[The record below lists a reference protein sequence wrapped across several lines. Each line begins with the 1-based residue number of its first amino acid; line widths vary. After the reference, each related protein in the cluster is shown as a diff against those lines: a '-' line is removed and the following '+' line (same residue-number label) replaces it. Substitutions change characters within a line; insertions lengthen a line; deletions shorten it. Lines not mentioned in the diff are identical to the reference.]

1 MRRFLY
7 ISVYI
12 LSVTVFGACSNDHD
26 SSESHGNEALG
37 IAVTDKAEPGVT
49 YVDIN
54 GSVNLNMISI
64 GSSSLEYGVE
74 VSLTEDFNHPTTK
87 TTKEIEGN
95 KLRIHVIGLKAM
107 KKYYYR
113 VFVKASDIYYYGKTL
128 SFTTGDFNNII
139 KTGEIKEVTLN
150 SANVTYTVDFSS
162 YNDKESFQIGIAY
175 SSSNVF
181 TNKESI
187 NNLFQIAHVTYG
199 NDSVVHL
206 SYLQPATT
214 YYVCSFTTDGETY
227 KFGEIK
233 SFTTE
238 SNEDNIYLITE
249 EAVNI
254 TSSSVT
260 LQGRSN
266 LEVLYGN
273 NMNFR
278 VNYYFQYSEILED
291 LKNNNPFNIVDSSN
305 SKTVKAS
312 NNNGLVSTQISSLFG
327 AHQYYY
333 RIVAEIYDLKTL
345 TPSIIYGNIISFT
358 TGTSTYFAPDGYQ
371 LVWQDEFDGNYGYAP
386 NENGVPRTELNPD
399 YWTHEVKSAG
409 WVNHE
414 LQNYVNHKTPEGK
427 LVTELRNGKLRITAL
442 KENGKVYSGRVY
454 AKVKEG
460 WRYGYIEASIKLPK
474 GKGTWPAF
482 WMMPV
487 NFRSWPADGEI
498 DIMEE
503 VGYHPDYVSSSLHAN
518 AHVHSNGTQVTHE
531 MKCAGAEGEFHT
543 YAILWTAKNI
553 TTYVDGKVQLSYDNR
568 GLGRDDWPYDDPFY
582 VIFNL
587 AWGGDWGG
595 AQGVDETALPV
606 TMEVDYIRVF
616 QKK

>member
-1 MRRFLY
+1 MLHTFLLSLAAVVCGCGGSDNDDPLPSTVSITLSQESIEAPAEGGTY
-7 ISVYI
+7 TINVNTTGKEWNAYADQEFIIVGAKNTAAQTGTLTVAVPANPTTSVRTGTITVMSGSARKSISV
-12 LSVTVFGACSNDHD
+12 TQMAAE
-26 SSESHGNEALG
+26 ES
-37 IAVTDKAEPGVT
+37 P
-49 YVDIN
+49 
-54 GSVNLNMISI
+54 
-64 GSSSLEYGVE
+64 
-74 VSLTEDFNHPTTK
+74 
-87 TTKEIEGN
+87 
-95 KLRIHVIGLKAM
+95 
-107 KKYYYR
+107 YY
-113 VFVKASDIYYYGKTL
+113 
-128 SFTTGDFNNII
+128 
-139 KTGEIKEVTLN
+139 
-150 SANVTYTVDFSS
+150 
-162 YNDKESFQIGIAY
+162 
-175 SSSNVF
+175 
-181 TNKESI
+181 
-187 NNLFQIAHVTYG
+187 
-199 NDSVVHL
+199 
-206 SYLQPATT
+206 
-214 YYVCSFTTDGETY
+214 
-227 KFGEIK
+227 
-233 SFTTE
+233 
-238 SNEDNIYLITE
+238 
-249 EAVNI
+249 
-254 TSSSVT
+254 
-260 LQGRSN
+260 
-266 LEVLYGN
+266 
-273 NMNFR
+273 
-278 VNYYFQYSEILED
+278 
-291 LKNNNPFNIVDSSN
+291 
-305 SKTVKAS
+305 
-312 NNNGLVSTQISSLFG
+312 
-327 AHQYYY
+327 
-333 RIVAEIYDLKTL
+333 
-345 TPSIIYGNIISFT
+345 
-358 TGTSTYFAPDGYQ
+358 APEGYQ

-595 AQGVDETALPV
+595 AQGVDESALPA